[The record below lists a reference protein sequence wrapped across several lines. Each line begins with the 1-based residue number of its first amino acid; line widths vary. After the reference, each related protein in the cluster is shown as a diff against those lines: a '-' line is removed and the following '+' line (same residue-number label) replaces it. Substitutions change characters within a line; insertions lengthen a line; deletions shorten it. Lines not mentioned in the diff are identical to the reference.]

1 MRPTRRISRRS
12 FLARIGGASA
22 LALAGCT
29 YEGVIDERPPGSPRR
44 EPLPGRREHETC
56 TDGDSGRH
64 VDPPGHGRGCSSTR
78 RRRRRPNDG

>member
-1 MRPTRRISRRS
+1 MRATRRIGRRS
-12 FLARIGGASA
+12 FLGRVGGASV
-22 LALAGCT
+22 LALGGCAFG
-29 YEGVIDERPPGSPRR
+29 GVIEERPPASPRR
-44 EPLPGRREHETC
+44 EPLPGRREHESC